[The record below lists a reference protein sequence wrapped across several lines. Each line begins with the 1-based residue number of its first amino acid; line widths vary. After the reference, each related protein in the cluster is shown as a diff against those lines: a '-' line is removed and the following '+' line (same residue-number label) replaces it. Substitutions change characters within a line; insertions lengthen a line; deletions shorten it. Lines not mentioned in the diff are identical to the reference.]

1 MAYKL
6 EKITDE
12 SIISHFARKFSEL
25 RIKKGTAN
33 TYYALDSPYYLEGE
47 NYFAVCKK
55 TTTNYVTDVY
65 KYDDVVE
72 EAKKYVSKNITT
84 QTGRIIEGFL
94 MNDINYKVEF
104 SAVPEGDITIVTL
117 TPIEPSK

>member
-1 MAYKL
+1 MAYKAD
-6 EKITDE
+6 KITDE
-12 SIISHFARKFSEL
+12 SIIQYFVNKLEQQRLKE
-25 RIKKGTAN
+25 GTYN
-33 TYYALDSPYYLEGE
+33 TYYALELPYHLENE
-47 NYFAVCKK
+47 SYFAVCKK

-84 QTGRIIEGFL
+84 QTGRFIDGFL

-104 SAVPEGDITIVTL
+104 FAVPEGDITIVSL
-117 TPIEPSK
+117 TPVER